1 MRGFL
6 ISALAE
12 TRVIRFCSFIFSI
25 IESSDCIDAKI
36 STDSLYSL
44 GPSFILSYLQE
55 PKSTS
60 SQLVQK
66 YSKRYLCFLL
76 LFLITLDNE
85 RVNWFNIIQLL
96 VFLAMPLSIY
106 SGISIVLLANRLLPL
121 AINFEYSKI
130 VFVSRSLYRRN
141 SCIVAPFQLCQNF
154 LLSRFF
160 LMLPNCISVNI
171 YYIYIKWKI
180 RRTETF
186 PRIAPQ
192 KDSNNFFYELEWNI
206 FELKL
211 WT

>member
-12 TRVIRFCSFIFSI
+12 TRLIRFCSFIFSI
-25 IESSDCIDAKI
+25 IESSDCIDTKI

-44 GPSFILSYLQE
+44 ASSFILSHLQE

-60 SQLVQK
+60 SQQ
-66 YSKRYLCFLL
+66 YSKRYLCFL

-121 AINFEYSKI
+121 VINFEYSRQYLYQSPYI
-130 VFVSRSLYRRN
+130 VEILV
-141 SCIVAPFQLCQNF
+141 
-154 LLSRFF
+154 
-160 LMLPNCISVNI
+160 
-171 YYIYIKWKI
+171 
-180 RRTETF
+180 
-186 PRIAPQ
+186 
-192 KDSNNFFYELEWNI
+192 
-206 FELKL
+206 
-211 WT
+211 

>member
-12 TRVIRFCSFIFSI
+12 TRLIRFCSFIFSI
-25 IESSDCIDAKI
+25 IESSDCIDTKI

-44 GPSFILSYLQE
+44 ASSFILSHLQE

-60 SQLVQK
+60 SQQ
-66 YSKRYLCFLL
+66 YSKRYLCFL

-121 AINFEYSKI
+121 VTNFEYSRQYLYQSPYI
-130 VFVSRSLYRRN
+130 VEILV
-141 SCIVAPFQLCQNF
+141 
-154 LLSRFF
+154 
-160 LMLPNCISVNI
+160 
-171 YYIYIKWKI
+171 
-180 RRTETF
+180 
-186 PRIAPQ
+186 
-192 KDSNNFFYELEWNI
+192 
-206 FELKL
+206 
-211 WT
+211 

>member
-12 TRVIRFCSFIFSI
+12 TRLIRFCSFIFSI
-25 IESSDCIDAKI
+25 IESSDCIDTKI

-44 GPSFILSYLQE
+44 ASSFILSHLQE

-60 SQLVQK
+60 SQQ

-121 AINFEYSKI
+121 VINFEYSRQYLYQSPYI
-130 VFVSRSLYRRN
+130 VEILV
-141 SCIVAPFQLCQNF
+141 
-154 LLSRFF
+154 
-160 LMLPNCISVNI
+160 
-171 YYIYIKWKI
+171 
-180 RRTETF
+180 
-186 PRIAPQ
+186 
-192 KDSNNFFYELEWNI
+192 
-206 FELKL
+206 
-211 WT
+211 

>member
-12 TRVIRFCSFIFSI
+12 TRLIRFCSFIFSI
-25 IESSDCIDAKI
+25 IESSDCIDTKI

-44 GPSFILSYLQE
+44 GSSFILSYLQE

-60 SQLVQK
+60 SQQ
-66 YSKRYLCFLL
+66 YSKSYLCFL

-121 AINFEYSKI
+121 VINFEYSRQYLYQSPYI
-130 VFVSRSLYRRN
+130 VEILV
-141 SCIVAPFQLCQNF
+141 
-154 LLSRFF
+154 
-160 LMLPNCISVNI
+160 
-171 YYIYIKWKI
+171 
-180 RRTETF
+180 
-186 PRIAPQ
+186 
-192 KDSNNFFYELEWNI
+192 
-206 FELKL
+206 
-211 WT
+211 

>member
-12 TRVIRFCSFIFSI
+12 TRLIRFCSFIFSI
-25 IESSDCIDAKI
+25 IESSDCIDTKI

-44 GPSFILSYLQE
+44 ASSFILSHLQE

-121 AINFEYSKI
+121 VINFEYSRQYLYQSPYI
-130 VFVSRSLYRRN
+130 VEILV
-141 SCIVAPFQLCQNF
+141 
-154 LLSRFF
+154 
-160 LMLPNCISVNI
+160 
-171 YYIYIKWKI
+171 
-180 RRTETF
+180 
-186 PRIAPQ
+186 
-192 KDSNNFFYELEWNI
+192 
-206 FELKL
+206 
-211 WT
+211 

>member
-12 TRVIRFCSFIFSI
+12 TRLIRFCSFIFSI
-25 IESSDCIDAKI
+25 IESSDCIDTKI

-44 GPSFILSYLQE
+44 ASSFILSHLQE

-60 SQLVQK
+60 SQQ
-66 YSKRYLCFLL
+66 YSKSYLCFL

-121 AINFEYSKI
+121 VINFEYSRQYLYQSPYI
-130 VFVSRSLYRRN
+130 VEILV
-141 SCIVAPFQLCQNF
+141 
-154 LLSRFF
+154 
-160 LMLPNCISVNI
+160 
-171 YYIYIKWKI
+171 
-180 RRTETF
+180 
-186 PRIAPQ
+186 
-192 KDSNNFFYELEWNI
+192 
-206 FELKL
+206 
-211 WT
+211 

>member
-12 TRVIRFCSFIFSI
+12 TRLIRFCSFIFSI
-25 IESSDCIDAKI
+25 IESSDCIDTKI

-44 GPSFILSYLQE
+44 ASSFILSHLQE

-60 SQLVQK
+60 SQQ

-76 LFLITLDNE
+76 FLTLDNE

-121 AINFEYSKI
+121 VINFEYSRQYLYQSPYI
-130 VFVSRSLYRRN
+130 VEILV
-141 SCIVAPFQLCQNF
+141 
-154 LLSRFF
+154 
-160 LMLPNCISVNI
+160 
-171 YYIYIKWKI
+171 
-180 RRTETF
+180 
-186 PRIAPQ
+186 
-192 KDSNNFFYELEWNI
+192 
-206 FELKL
+206 
-211 WT
+211 

>member
-25 IESSDCIDAKI
+25 IESSDCIDTKI

-44 GPSFILSYLQE
+44 ASSFILSHLQE

-60 SQLVQK
+60 SQQ

-76 LFLITLDNE
+76 FLTLDNE

-121 AINFEYSKI
+121 AINFEYSKTYLYQGPYI
-130 VFVSRSLYRRN
+130 VEILV
-141 SCIVAPFQLCQNF
+141 
-154 LLSRFF
+154 
-160 LMLPNCISVNI
+160 
-171 YYIYIKWKI
+171 
-180 RRTETF
+180 
-186 PRIAPQ
+186 
-192 KDSNNFFYELEWNI
+192 
-206 FELKL
+206 
-211 WT
+211 